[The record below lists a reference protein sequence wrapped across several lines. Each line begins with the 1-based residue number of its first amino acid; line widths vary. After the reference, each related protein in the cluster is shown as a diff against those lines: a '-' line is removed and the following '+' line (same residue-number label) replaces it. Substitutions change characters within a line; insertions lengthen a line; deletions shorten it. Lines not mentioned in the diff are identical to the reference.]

1 MSEELT
7 STEREIEKEIRFDD
21 FKVRCSAISKAQSN
35 SRSNP
40 QLTEKQAETLAK
52 YRATLEIGN
61 TLTEKQKL
69 EMVGLIEK
77 EENGAKVI
85 LSDTCIEYLMVEYA
99 WRTEGMIS
107 VNREAMDLVA
117 MKKGKEVEAMSG
129 KLLSLVDDVEYK
141 VHKPR
146 IYNEYLSGEIDFY
159 NGEHVM
165 AATRIAD
172 NKASWDYPIFLKKL
186 HTGLEGGQREQVQ
199 GYGDITGAKELYIAN
214 TLVDTPAEI
223 IEEMKFRLAKKMG
236 CVTTEDTEFLKEWA
250 TWEKSMKFT
259 HIPIHKRAHKIKI
272 EPFTTFEQEKLYD
285 RVKVCRE
292 WLNNFHES
300 YQKLNLQ

>member
-1 MSEELT
+1 M
-7 STEREIEKEIRFDD
+7 KEINWAE
-21 FKVRCSAISKAQSN
+21 FKVRCSAISKVQSN

-40 QLTEKQAETLAK
+40 QLTENQAENLAK
-52 YRATLEIGN
+52 YRKKLEEGSK
-61 TLTEKQKL
+61 LTEKQQI
-69 EMVGLIEK
+69 EMTGWIEK
-77 EENGAKVI
+77 EENGTKVI

-129 KLLSLVDDVEYK
+129 KLLSLVDGIEYK
-141 VHKPR
+141 TDKER
-146 IYNEYLSGEIDFY
+146 IYNEFLSGEIDFY
-159 NGEHVM
+159 YGIHIYLAE
-165 AATRIAD
+165 RIVD
-172 NKASWDYPIFLKKL
+172 NKASWDYPIFLKKI
-186 HTGLEGGQREQVQ
+186 HTGLEGGQKEQVQ

-250 TWEKSMKFT
+250 TWEKSMKFI

-272 EPFTTFEQEKLYD
+272 EPFTTFEREKLYD

-292 WLNNFHES
+292 WLNNFHED

>member
-1 MSEELT
+1 MN
-7 STEREIEKEIRFDD
+7 KEINFDD
-21 FKVRCSAISKAQSN
+21 FKVRCSAISKVLSN

-40 QLTEKQAETLAK
+40 QLTEKQAELLAK
-52 YRATLEIGN
+52 YRSVQEKGVI
-61 TLTEKQKL
+61 LTTKQNEEYIILCEKK
-69 EMVGLIEK
+69 
-77 EENGAKVI
+77 ENGSKTI

-107 VNREAMDLVA
+107 VNKESMDLVA

-129 KLLSLVDDVEYK
+129 KLLSLIDGVEYK
-141 VHKPR
+141 VHKDR
-146 IYNEYLSGEIDFY
+146 IYNDYLSGEIDFY
-159 NGEHVM
+159 HGETVM
-165 AATRIAD
+165 SAERIVD
-172 NKASWDYPIFLKKL
+172 NKASFDYPIFLKKL
-186 HTGLEGGQREQVQ
+186 HTGLENGQREQVQ
-199 GYGDITGAKELYIAN
+199 GYCDITGAKEGIIAN
-214 TLVDTPAEI
+214 TLVDTPDEI

-236 CVTTEDTEFLKEWA
+236 CATTESPEMLEEWP

-272 EPFTTFEQEKLYD
+272 EPFTTFEREKLYD

-292 WLNNFHES
+292 WLNNFHET

>member
-1 MSEELT
+1 M
-7 STEREIEKEIRFDD
+7 EKNNIDFSD
-21 FKVRCSAISKAQSN
+21 FKVRCSAISKVLSN

-40 QLTEKQAETLAK
+40 QLTEKQAVELEKFRNLLEDGVILTPKQMETYVFL
-52 YRATLEIGN
+52 R
-61 TLTEKQKL
+61 
-69 EMVGLIEK
+69 EK
-77 EENGAKVI
+77 EDNGTKVI

-99 WRTEGMIS
+99 WKTEGMIS
-107 VNREAMDLVA
+107 VNKEAMDLVA

-129 KLLSLVDDVEYK
+129 KLLGLVDGVEYK
-141 VHKPR
+141 TDKDR
-146 IYNEYLSGEIDFY
+146 IYNEFLSGEIDFY
-159 NGEHVM
+159 FGPHVYL
-165 AATRIAD
+165 AERIVD
-172 NKASWDYPIFLKKL
+172 NKASWDYPIFLKKI
-186 HTGLEGGQREQVQ
+186 HTGLENGQREQVQ

-214 TLVDTPAEI
+214 TLVDTPDEI
-223 IEEMKFRLAKKMG
+223 IEEMKYRLAKKMG

-272 EPFTTFEQEKLYD
+272 EPFTQFEREKLYD

>member
-1 MSEELT
+1 MTEELT
-7 STEREIEKEIRFDD
+7 PEVDISFNQ

-40 QLTEKQAETLAK
+40 QLTEKQAETLAN
-52 YRATLEIGN
+52 YRA
-61 TLTEKQKL
+61 KL
-69 EMVGLIEK
+69 EAGWDISAKQREDYTFLVEK
-77 EENGAKVI
+77 EGNGSKII

-107 VNREAMDLVA
+107 VSKESMDLVA
-117 MKKGKEVEAMSG
+117 MQKGKVVEAMSG
-129 KLLSLVDDVEYK
+129 KLLSLIDDVEYK

-159 NGEHVM
+159 AGESILT
-165 AATRIAD
+165 AYRIAD

-186 HTGLEGGQREQVQ
+186 HTGLEGGQKEQVQ

-214 TLVDTPAEI
+214 TLVDTPDEI
-223 IEEMKFRLAKKMG
+223 IEEMKYRLAKKMG

-250 TWEKSMKFT
+250 TWEKSMRFT

-272 EPFTTFEQEKLYD
+272 EPFTTFEREKLYD

-292 WLNNFHES
+292 WLNNFHEQ

>member
-1 MSEELT
+1 MS
-7 STEREIEKEIRFDD
+7 KEINFDD
-21 FKVRCSAISKAQSN
+21 FKVRCSAISKVLSN

-61 TLTEKQKL
+61 TLTEKQQAD
-69 EMVGLIEK
+69 MVLLIEK
-77 EENGAKVI
+77 EENGSKVI
-85 LSDTCIEYLMVEYA
+85 LSDTCIEYLMTEYA

-107 VNREAMDLVA
+107 INKEAMDLVA

-129 KLLSLVDDVEYK
+129 KLLGLIDGVEYK
-141 VHKPR
+141 TDKQR
-146 IYNEYLSGEIDFY
+146 IYNEFLSGEIDFY
-159 NGEHVM
+159 CGIHVYL
-165 AATRIAD
+165 AERIVD
-172 NKASWDYPIFLKKL
+172 NKASWDYPIFLKKI
-186 HTGLEGGQREQVQ
+186 HTGLETGQKEQVQ
-199 GYGDITGAKELYIAN
+199 GYGDITGAQELYIAN
-214 TLVDTPAEI
+214 TLVDTPDEI
-223 IEEMKFRLAKKMG
+223 IEEMKYRLAKKMG
-236 CVTTEDTEFLKEWA
+236 CVTTEDPEFLKEWA

-272 EPFTTFEQEKLYD
+272 EPFTGFEREKLYD